1 MTADDLATCGCTDRR
16 PARARRCICGSRKPP
31 GRAHTLAC
39 QFARAD
45 AAHAAHTNAGPS
57 MRRAAMDALTLARGR
72 YTRAVE
78 AAARVVG
85 V

>member
-1 MTADDLATCGCTDRR
+1 MASSYLPRLRAALAGLLRGAVVADALRELLTA
-16 PARARRCICGSRKPP
+16 
-31 GRAHTLAC
+31 TLE
-39 QFARAD
+39 RD
-45 AAHAAHTNAGPS
+45 AAHTAHTNAGPS

-85 V
+85 A

>member
-1 MTADDLATCGCTDRR
+1 MIAPLRTALAGLLRGPLVAATLRELLAATV
-16 PARARRCICGSRKPP
+16 AR
-31 GRAHTLAC
+31 
-39 QFARAD
+39 D
-45 AAHAAHTNAGPS
+45 AAHTAHTNAGPS

-85 V
+85 R